1 MLFEGYTRLS
11 CGHGDLS
18 NLFGIRGSWIY
29 AHAKNV
35 TLCVGVA
42 CTVFVRRV
50 LGGVGCIGMVEE
62 WSGGSWYQGWWM
74 DADHG

>member
-18 NLFGIRGSWIY
+18 NLFGIRGSWIIC
-29 AHAKNV
+29 ACKERNV
-35 TLCVGVA
+35 MCGRGLYC
-42 CTVFVRRV
+42 VRRV

-62 WSGGSWYQGWWM
+62 WSGRSWYKDGGWM
-74 DADHG
+74 NCGP